1 MPLRLEDKQA
11 IVTQVA
17 QIAGQAHSAVVA
29 EYRNMNSASMT
40 QLRVQAREDDVY
52 LRVVRNT
59 LARRAVKNTD
69 FECLVEALVG
79 PVVLAFSM
87 KEPGAAARV
96 ISKFVKS
103 NDKLI
108 VKSLGLGGHL
118 LSATEIDKVAKLPTY
133 SEAVSKLMAV
143 IQAPLTKLVRTIA
156 EPPAKLVRTI
166 AAIKT
171 VKSSD

>member
-1 MPLRLEDKQA
+1 MPLKLEDKQA

-29 EYRNMNSASMT
+29 EYRNMNSAAMT
-40 QLRVQAREDDVY
+40 QLRVQAREDGVN

-69 FECLVEALVG
+69 FECLGEVLVG
-79 PVVLAFSM
+79 PVFLAFSM
-87 KEPGAAARV
+87 EEPGAAARV

-103 NDKLI
+103 NEKLI
-108 VKSLGLGGHL
+108 VKGLSLGGQFLP
-118 LSATEIDKVAKLPTY
+118 ATQIDAVAKLPTY

-143 IQAPLTKLVRTIA
+143 MQAPVTKLVRTLA
-156 EPPAKLVRTI
+156 EPQAKLVRTI
-166 AAIKT
+166 AAIKA
-171 VKSSD
+171 VKSSE